1 MIVIDIYILFI
12 TIVRKSKQT
21 RLNEWEDPDL
31 KERLLQREALRVL
44 RNEKQLI
51 GNSKEKKIESK
62 REDETMKE
70 FKQRI
75 KQETR

>member
-1 MIVIDIYILFI
+1 MIVIDIYILSI
-12 TIVRKSKQT
+12 TLVKKSKQT
-21 RLNEWEDPDL
+21 RLNEWEDPDH